1 MPDNDH
7 LTQQLE
13 QLQKR
18 WKTLND
24 KQQKMQAQ
32 YDGET
37 RAEERFRLQHL
48 LEENQVEMDGVS
60 VELQAVQTQLK
71 QGKLQK
77 LRTELANLRRNKA
90 YQKALNVA
98 RQIQAELPPDDPHIA
113 DEIHELQGLLQ
124 KGEEAKRVLALLS
137 AYFVELAPIVNTL
150 AQVLN
155 PSNEHEHMQTI
166 ATVAQIFLNKQMPAE
181 AFISFCQNL
190 LTAPA
195 THQYAQIA
203 GSIRK
208 GRTVLFLGSAVPS
221 LYAAAS
227 GDEQVLA
234 GKLAEEIQYQNFSG
248 SLSSIAE
255 YYQLAAGYGRG
266 SLVESL
272 QKFLPQDMPTLQLYA
287 SLARIPTQVLLIS
300 AAYDNLLEK
309 AFLAAG
315 KPFVEIASI
324 IIPREDY
331 KLGYVVMKYS
341 DREGEH
347 LCPQEE
353 LSTLDLLATY
363 SVIYKLRGSC
373 EEQHTNGKQQA
384 WRDTLTLSESNYFA
398 FAENASKIIPDYL
411 TRQLRDKEFLFIGF
425 SPARWEDRLLA
436 HALLLKRP
444 TYSELCYTLGK
455 SSDPLQSVFWETRNV
470 RQSDMEF
477 AELDRHLLEAT
488 Q

>member
-1 MPDNDH
+1 MADNDH
-7 LTQQLE
+7 LKQQVE

-24 KQQKMQAQ
+24 KHQLMQSE
-32 YDGET
+32 YDWET
-37 RAEERFRLQHL
+37 RSEEKFRLQPKL
-48 LEENQVEMDGVS
+48 DETQVEMDGV
-60 VELQAVQTQLK
+60 VVAIQAVQTQLK
-71 QGKLQK
+71 QGRLQK
-77 LRTELANLRRNKA
+77 QRTELANLRRNKA

-98 RQIQAELPPDDPHIA
+98 RQIQAELPPNDPHIA

-137 AYFVELAPIVNTL
+137 AYFVELAPIVSTL

-203 GSIRK
+203 SSIRK

-221 LYAAAS
+221 LYTATTD
-227 GDEQVLA
+227 DEQVLA

-347 LCPQEE
+347 LCAQED

-373 EEQHTNGKQQA
+373 DEQRTNGHQA